1 MKHQDLV
8 SLKNNICQSYL
19 NFYNKYGFQILPPL
33 PLDNKDDITL
43 DFTNCTICTAKNNLI
58 NRIPGEDYVMFQ
70 PCMRNTHIDQL
81 GNVNT
86 KDYFLSYFT
95 MIGGFKYY
103 KSDMFNEEFSKVIK
117 SEFDFLSHYGNQII
131 LTIPVQ
137 YKKYLPIDELCKSYL
152 EHNNCTI
159 NYSYNDE
166 KNLKWKYGIYG
177 VKGYGT
183 RWEISNGGD
192 LVNFGNTINVYADNK
207 PFGIDFGGGVESL
220 IYANQCLKSS
230 IYANTALTDQCSE
243 FCEIN
248 SQYEKIIDC
257 VVSIMCIL
265 NNKQHIILRDRYILD
280 LYLRLLYSLIMV
292 YDISEEKILS
302 LVIDVNKCDDLVL
315 CNEQIVYKFACEFEK
330 EKKNFDILINSSN
343 IYHILKLIDLCYNKS
358 DDNWLKHKKI
368 IMSHYSKYFSNLS
381 EIDLLAIQKV
391 KKIK

>member
-137 YKKYLPIDELCKSYL
+137 YKKYLP
-152 EHNNCTI
+152 
-159 NYSYNDE
+159 
-166 KNLKWKYGIYG
+166 
-177 VKGYGT
+177 
-183 RWEISNGGD
+183 
-192 LVNFGNTINVYADNK
+192 VY
-207 PFGIDFGGGVESL
+207 
-220 IYANQCLKSS
+220 
-230 IYANTALTDQCSE
+230 
-243 FCEIN
+243 
-248 SQYEKIIDC
+248 
-257 VVSIMCIL
+257 
-265 NNKQHIILRDRYILD
+265 
-280 LYLRLLYSLIMV
+280 
-292 YDISEEKILS
+292 
-302 LVIDVNKCDDLVL
+302 
-315 CNEQIVYKFACEFEK
+315 
-330 EKKNFDILINSSN
+330 
-343 IYHILKLIDLCYNKS
+343 
-358 DDNWLKHKKI
+358 
-368 IMSHYSKYFSNLS
+368 
-381 EIDLLAIQKV
+381 
-391 KKIK
+391 